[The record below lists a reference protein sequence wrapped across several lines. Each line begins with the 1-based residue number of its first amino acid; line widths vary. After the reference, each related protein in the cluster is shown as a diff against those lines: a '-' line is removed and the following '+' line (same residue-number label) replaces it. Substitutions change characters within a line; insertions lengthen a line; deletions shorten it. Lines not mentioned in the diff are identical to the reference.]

1 MTKQTQLIV
10 MDQTTGAGGTQSC
23 GYHTLKNSLLALM
36 HMQGIINEQ
45 QFETLRKDKPLFD
58 AIYKDTVQ
66 YHGNTNNTDVSL
78 PTFMDLLARMKK
90 GDFDFSAHGVSKEDL
105 KKLNLTPDGTQ
116 NITVANYRLDMIVSG
131 HGLAGMEEDLLVA
144 AATVKLAR
152 TKGVAHHV
160 FALGIND
167 EHWVTAAVSQDAH
180 GERTWQFMDS
190 WHNQTLYQ
198 KTVIGK
204 IEAILN
210 KNEQELNDYLLQAY
224 ENSHSNLNPYANS
237 LNPVNGLPLEGE
249 ENEVQQQF
257 NQDAPRLA
265 TWLERRFNFMQTNG
279 WLDAPGEQEKVWI
292 THLYHMAN
300 FLNAHTLDNALENQ
314 LQPICARLKSIVS
327 PAQEEDETQTKVQD
341 ETIDETAEQ
350 KQELKP
356 GHKQDETD
364 ENLKEQQRAAMHAV
378 SEGQPK
384 PTEGIIAR
392 FVKGI
397 KFLWEGIKSA
407 IEHVAR
413 TIGLVQ

>member
-10 MDQTTGAGGTQSC
+10 MDQTTGAGGTESC

-36 HMQGIINEQ
+36 HMQGIIDEQ
-45 QFETLRKDKPLFD
+45 QFETLRKDRNLFT
-58 AIYKDTVQ
+58 AIYNETVQ
-66 YHGNTNNTDVSL
+66 YHANNDADVTL
-78 PTFMDLLARMKK
+78 PIFMNLLARMKK
-90 GDFDFSAHGVSKEDL
+90 GDFDFSAHGVSKADL

-116 NITVANYRLDMIVSG
+116 NITVANYKLNMFAPG

-144 AATVKLAR
+144 TATVKLAR

-160 FALGIND
+160 FALGID
-167 EHWVTAAVSQDAH
+167 DVHWVTAAVSQDAQ

-190 WHNQTLYQ
+190 WRNQTQYQ
-198 KTVIGK
+198 PTVIGK
-204 IEAILN
+204 IEIILN
-210 KNEQELNDYLLQAY
+210 KNERELNDYLLQAY
-224 ENSHSNLNPYANS
+224 ENSHSNLNPYVNS

-249 ENEVQQQF
+249 EDEVQQQF
-257 NQDAPRLA
+257 NQNAPRLA

-300 FLNAHTLDNALENQ
+300 FLNANTLENKIENQ
-314 LQPICARLKSIVS
+314 LQPICARLKNIVS
-327 PAQEEDETQTKVQD
+327 PAQEEDATQTKVQD
-341 ETIDETAEQ
+341 ETIDETTEQ
-350 KQELKP
+350 KQELKL
-356 GHKQDETD
+356 GHKPDETD
-364 ENLKEQQRAAMHAV
+364 ENLKEQQRAAMHAA

-413 TIGLVQ
+413 AIGLVQ